1 MLRSLSESDCLI
13 CSSYHETFGVGLIE
27 AAFYGLKIISSKC
40 EGPSDIVNKSNGIL
54 VKKNSVKY
62 FEEAMLKIINFNES
76 YNSFNIK
83 KDIVSR
89 YGNKSF
95 LKKYNKII
103 KKIFN
108 D

>member
-1 MLRSLSESDCLI
+1 
-13 CSSYHETFGVGLIE
+13 
-27 AAFYGLKIISSKC
+27 
-40 EGPSDIVNKSNGIL
+40 
-54 VKKNSVKY
+54 
-62 FEEAMLKIINFNES
+62 MLKIINFNES